1 MLFVL
6 IVIGVFLFFVMIYSF
21 ASTQMYNAHRH
32 THAIVFIYFDWLTPP
47 PLSFHGWNFYTP
59 LLSKKYSNNNWYAFN
74 FAPLPPPNTHL
85 IPHTYYRWVVDMLL
99 LVLLLVNFDIAIFVL
114 FLMFFFRICFH
125 SFTFVIVII
134 SYFEYFQSIVVF
146 VVLVSLCLLFFVLF
160 WCLHR

>member
-6 IVIGVFLFFVMIYSF
+6 IVVGVFLFFVMIYSF

-59 LLSKKYSNNNWYAFN
+59 LLSRNILIIIDMPLILLHY
-74 FAPLPPPNTHL
+74 PLPTPTSFPTRV
-85 IPHTYYRWVVDMLL
+85 TDEL
-99 LVLLLVNFDIAIFVL
+99 LVLLLLVNFDIAIFVL
-114 FLMFFFRICFH
+114 FLRFFFRFCFH
-125 SFTFVIVII
+125 YFTFVIVII